1 MAQKDFNGD
10 VAQVGVSY
18 NLYVSAGTS
27 HVGEYALHN
36 FKRYNLALAML
47 KAARNLGRTSFI
59 IQGE

>member
-1 MAQKDFNGD
+1 MPVANPDQAQ
-10 VAQVGVSY
+10 AGVSF
-18 NLYVSAGTS
+18 NLYVSAGTA
-27 HVGEYALHN
+27 HVGEYALYS